1 MNTLR
6 EAAQQA
12 LDILYSEFT
21 TMDGEFC
28 RWCDG
33 RLNAKHNCNLEQAIT
48 ALRDALVATREHVTD
63 GSPCW
68 CNPELNYVDPDTG
81 AKVCDHMA
89 SRCNDIRTATLAE
102 PTCKEGLPAHLAH
115 SR

>member
-1 MNTLR
+1 MTTLR

-12 LDILYSEFT
+12 LGILDSEFT
-21 TMDGEFC
+21 TVDGEFC

-33 RLNAKHNCNLEQAIT
+33 RLNAKHNCKLEQTIT
-48 ALRDALVATREHVTD
+48 ALKTVLSTTREHITD

-81 AKVCDHMA
+81 AKVWVHK
-89 SRCNDIRTATLAE
+89 E
-102 PTCKEGLPAHLAH
+102 PQ
-115 SR
+115 